1 MKKWRILGLDMDY
14 HGAVV
19 EDFIKEFSSLEEAET
34 FCRFESPI
42 GVRYM
47 VDKQWYEGKPVE
59 QPSPYSNTIYDNYM
73 RRGMI

>member
-19 EDFIKEFSSLEEAET
+19 EDFIKEFSSLEEAEA

-47 VDKQWYEGKPVE
+47 VDKKWEEGVT
-59 QPSPYSNTIYDNYM
+59 QPYYGAYRYTIIDQYM
-73 RRGMI
+73 KRGML